1 MRFSLAG
8 RDSQPALAGPD
19 PWCNTFTKV
28 SYQIDE
34 VWEKV
39 VKRVGKSKVSRAGER
54 DGKSSTRDCF
64 ECSKKRV
71 SYLPSEGIN
80 PSYYVSINEY
90 LLYLLKA
97 RETRIFWTIF
107 RGVGLLHFDWRE
119 KKRET

>member
-1 MRFSLAG
+1 M
-8 RDSQPALAGPD
+8 
-19 PWCNTFTKV
+19 
-28 SYQIDE
+28 
-34 VWEKV
+34 
-39 VKRVGKSKVSRAGER
+39 
-54 DGKSSTRDCF
+54 
-64 ECSKKRV
+64 